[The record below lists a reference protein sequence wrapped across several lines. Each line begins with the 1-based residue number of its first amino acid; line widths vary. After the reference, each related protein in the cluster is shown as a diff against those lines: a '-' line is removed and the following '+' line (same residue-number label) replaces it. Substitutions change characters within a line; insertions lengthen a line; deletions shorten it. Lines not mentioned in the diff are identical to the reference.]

1 MSLFSPRIELKPLA
15 DLCHRLGMAFEAGI
29 DARTIWAREAERA
42 RGRFREH
49 LATVS
54 DAVNHGESLTDAL
67 RETGD
72 FFPTLFRE
80 MVALGEQTGHVD
92 RVLAQLSDHY
102 QNQISLRRSFWSSIT
117 WPLVQLTI
125 AVGVVG
131 LLIWVQGM
139 IGIDILRVGLV
150 GERGLQIYGIFLA
163 VVGAVIFL
171 AVRAVTRGAVWT
183 APIQRMVLQLP
194 GIGPPLQTVAL
205 ARLAWAMHVT
215 LDGGMEVRR
224 ALRLSLRSTHNAR
237 YLDQL
242 PTIVSEIS
250 AGNSIHEAFCRAGG
264 YPVEFLDTLAV
275 GEQSGKI
282 AESMGV
288 LARQFQERARLALA
302 TLTTLA
308 GWAVW
313 AVIAA
318 LLIALIFRVF
328 SFYLNAITGAMQM

>member
-1 MSLFSPRIELKPLA
+1 M
-15 DLCHRLGMAFEAGI
+15 
-29 DARTIWAREAERA
+29 
-42 RGRFREH
+42 
-49 LATVS
+49 
-54 DAVNHGESLTDAL
+54 
-67 RETGD
+67 
-72 FFPTLFRE
+72 
-80 MVALGEQTGHVD
+80 
-92 RVLAQLSDHY
+92 
-102 QNQISLRRSFWSSIT
+102 
-117 WPLVQLTI
+117 
-125 AVGVVG
+125 
-131 LLIWVQGM
+131 
-139 IGIDILRVGLV
+139 
-150 GERGLQIYGIFLA
+150 
-163 VVGAVIFL
+163 
-171 AVRAVTRGAVWT
+171 
-183 APIQRMVLQLP
+183 
-194 GIGPPLQTVAL
+194 QTVAL

-224 ALRLSLRSTHNAR
+224 ALRSALRSTHNAR

-288 LARQFQERARLALA
+288 LAAVQERARLALA